1 MRQRRL
7 GETLDLLGR
16 REIARVIVADARQ
29 IEPGLGVGVLHRSIE
44 RDLAISETGGVP
56 QQILHDDFAI
66 GRNRRVGHARE
77 FAVGTRDAD
86 LLALER
92 RKEFRHRIGEF
103 DLAVLDQH
111 HGGDRDQ
118 RLGHRIDA
126 KDGIQRHRLAFILV
140 LEARGVGID
149 ELALARDQHDRA
161 GEFAIGN
168 AFLERIVDAAELLFG
183 HSDLLGRRLFQAEKV
198 DLRPGRGRGN
208 DESAEQRR
216 QQASSV
222 SFH

>member
-16 REIARVIVADARQ
+16 RKIACVIVADARQ
-29 IEPGLGVGVLHRSIE
+29 IESGLDVSVLHRSIE
-44 RDLAISETGGVP
+44 RDLAIGQTGSVP
-56 QQILHDDFAI
+56 QQILHNDLAI
-66 GRNRRVGHARE
+66 GRNRRVAHARE
-77 FAVGTRDAD
+77 FAGGTRDTD

-92 RKEFRHRIGEF
+92 RKEFRHRIGEL

-111 HGGDRDQ
+111 HGGDRDE

-126 KDGIQRHRLAFILV
+126 KDGIQGHRLAFILV

-183 HSDLLGRRLFQAEKV
+183 HSDLHRRHLFQAEKV
-198 DLRPGRGRGN
+198 DL
-208 DESAEQRR
+208 
-216 QQASSV
+216 
-222 SFH
+222 